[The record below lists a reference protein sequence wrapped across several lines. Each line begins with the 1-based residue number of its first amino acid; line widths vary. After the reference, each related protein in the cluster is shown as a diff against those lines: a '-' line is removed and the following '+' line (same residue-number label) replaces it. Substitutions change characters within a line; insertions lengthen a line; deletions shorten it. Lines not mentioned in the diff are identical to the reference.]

1 MPHITTRRL
10 LRLAALT
17 LVLGGACRSSTEPAE
32 RVLTLHVAA
41 ALAPCTAVAPR
52 ECMQVRERP
61 DLPWELFYD
70 TIDGFTYEP
79 GYQYQLRVA
88 RRTVP
93 NPPQDV
99 TGLAWRL
106 LAVVEKTPRP

>member
-10 LRLAALT
+10 LRLAILT
-17 LVLGGACRSSTEPAE
+17 LVLGGACRSSTGPAE

-52 ECMQVRERP
+52 ECMQVRARP

-70 TIDGFTYEP
+70 AIDGFTYEP
-79 GYQYQLRVA
+79 GHHYTIRVA
-88 RRTVP
+88 QRTIP
-93 NPPQDV
+93 DPPQDV
-99 TGLAWRL
+99 TGMAYRL
-106 LAVVEKTPRP
+106 LAVVEKTPQQ

>member
-1 MPHITTRRL
+1 MPHVTSRRSSS
-10 LRLAALT
+10 LAALA
-17 LVLGGACRSSTEPAE
+17 LLLSGACHSATGPVEQT
-32 RVLTLHVAA
+32 LTLHVAA
-41 ALAPCTAVAPR
+41 ALAPCTAVGPR
-52 ECMQVRERP
+52 ECMQVRARP

-79 GYQYQLRVA
+79 GYQYELRVA
-88 RRTVP
+88 RRTIP

-106 LAVVEKTPRP
+106 LAVLQKKAQP